1 MSHKLTD
8 DLRDVVVAKA
18 AAGMSLQS
26 IADWIKATHRIDV
39 NKSTLSRVVKSHRSD
54 LANVSKGVVR
64 AAIVPTLEAGIQAL
78 QARKARAQKIE
89 EACAAVV
96 LGAEVDDGEG
106 GVIRTGGDVLS
117 GVPMWAKANAELC
130 RIEELELK
138 AAGVDQP
145 DDAMVDG
152 LVGLLGL
159 ALDEEDKA
167 ARAAAFAGEEAS
179 ADASDDEP
187 SGGEQPAP

>member
-8 DLRDVVVAKA
+8 ELRDVVVAKA

-26 IADWIKATHRIDV
+26 IADWIKATHKIDV

-78 QARKARAQKIE
+78 QARKSRAQKIE

-96 LGAEVDDGEG
+96 LGDEHHE
-106 GVIRTGGDVLS
+106 GDVLS

-167 ARAAAFAGEEAS
+167 ARKAAFEPDEARDDAGPG
-179 ADASDDEP
+179 DDEQ
-187 SGGEQPAP
+187 GGDQPAT